1 MTSLPA
7 APPRMMK
14 AVTITEPGAT
24 ENLRWSDV
32 ACPEPAHGEVLIKI
46 AAAGVNRG
54 DLMQRIGL
62 YPPPPGASP
71 IMGLE
76 ASGTIAAIGPGVTRW
91 TVGDPVCALMAGGG
105 YAEYCTVHESHV
117 LPVPQNV
124 SLVDAAALP
133 EALMTVWT
141 NVFER
146 GRLISGETFLIHGGT
161 SGIGTA
167 AIQIAAAHGARV
179 IATAGSAEK
188 CAACLKLGASAAI
201 NYRNEDFVAEVQR
214 LTEGRGAD
222 VILDMVGGDYVQR
235 NMTCAAQDGRIV
247 NIAFLNGFKLE
258 LNLLPLMLKRLTLT
272 GSTLRGRTVE
282 EKAALTRVVHEKLW
296 PLIETGR
303 IKQPVDSLFPMS
315 QAAKAHNIMEKSS
328 HIGKIL
334 LTPG

>member
-1 MTSLPA
+1 MTSLPPA
-7 APPRMMK
+7 LPRQMK
-14 AVTITEPGAT
+14 AVTNAEPGGT

-32 ACPEPAHGEVLIKI
+32 ACPEPGHGEVLIKI

-76 ASGTIAAIGPGVTRW
+76 ASGTVAATGPGVTLW
-91 TVGDPVCALMAGGG
+91 QVGDPVCALMAGGG

-117 LPVPQNV
+117 LPVPHGV
-124 SLVDAAALP
+124 SLIDAGALP

-146 GRLISGETFLIHGGT
+146 GRLTGGETFLIHGGT

-167 AIQIAAAHGARV
+167 AIQMASVFGARV

-188 CAACLKLGASAAI
+188 CAACLKLGASDAI
-201 NYRNEDFVAEVQR
+201 NYRDKDFVAEVMR

-235 NMTCAAQDGRIV
+235 NIACAAQDGRIV
-247 NIAFLNGFKLE
+247 NIAFMNGFKLE
-258 LNLLPLMLKRLTLT
+258 LNLLPVMLKRLTLT

-282 EKAALTRVVHEKLW
+282 EKAALTRVVCEKLW

-315 QAAKAHNIMEKSS
+315 QAAKAHDLMEKSS

>member
-1 MTSLPA
+1 MASLPPA
-7 APPRMMK
+7 LPRMMQ
-14 AVTITEPGAT
+14 AVTITEPGGPEKLA
-24 ENLRWSDV
+24 WSDV
-32 ACPEPAHGEVLIKI
+32 TCPEPAHGEVLIKI

-76 ASGTIAAIGPGVTRW
+76 ASGTIAAIGPGVTLW
-91 TVGDPVCALMAGGG
+91 KVGDPVCALMAGGG
-105 YAEYCTVHESHV
+105 YAQYCTVHESHV
-117 LPVPQNV
+117 LPVPQGI

-146 GRLISGETFLIHGGT
+146 GRLVSGETFLIHGGT

-167 AIQIAAAHGARV
+167 AIQMASAFGSRV

-201 NYRNEDFVAEVQR
+201 NYRDKDFVAEVQR
-214 LTEGRGAD
+214 LTDGRGVD

-235 NMTCAAQDGRIV
+235 NMACAAQDGRIV
-247 NIAFLNGFKLE
+247 NIAFMSGFKLE

-282 EKAALTRVVHEKLW
+282 EKAALTRAVREKLW
-296 PLIETGR
+296 PLLETGR
-303 IKQPVDSLFPMS
+303 IRQPVDSIFPMS
-315 QAAKAHNIMEKSS
+315 QAAKAHDLMEKSS